1 MSEFPS
7 NMKLNINDRVEVREW
22 RSDGTGDN
30 SQHWKG
36 PWLPGVVRAFDK
48 YGNPWIVLAPTC
60 GTCAGGYWIS
70 SALPPCPLLTTP
82 GS

>member
-48 YGNPWIVLAPTC
+48 YGNPWIVYRNQC
-60 GTCAGGYWIS
+60 GYGDACYFGW
-70 SALPPCPLLTTP
+70 P
-82 GS
+82 GTVRRS

>member
-7 NMKLNINDRVEVREW
+7 NMKLDINDRVEVREW
-22 RSDGTGDN
+22 CSNGTGDN

-48 YGNPWIVLAPTC
+48 HGNPWIVYRNRHGYDDACYFGWP
-60 GTCAGGYWIS
+60 GTVRR
-70 SALPPCPLLTTP
+70 L
-82 GS
+82 